1 MMTERQEQ
9 PTAEAIA
16 NLQNELLRKQLEYL
30 KRHSAFYQAKFA
42 REQVSFDNIQTVAD
56 LLKISVTT
64 KTDLQQH
71 NQDFYCVPMTQIRD
85 ISTTSGTLGT
95 PVTFGLTDKDL
106 DRLAYNE
113 MLSFQCAGIQEGDL
127 VQLMTTIDRRF
138 MAGMA
143 YFLGL
148 RKLGAGVI
156 RVGAGVPPLQWD
168 SILQYRPKY
177 LIAVP
182 SFILKM
188 IDYAEENGIDY
199 RASSIKGVICIGEAL
214 RTADLQPTLLA
225 QRIQEKWPI
234 ELYSTYASTEMSTAF
249 TECSAFQGG
258 HHLPELIITEILDER
273 DQPVVDGELGELVIT
288 TLGVE
293 AMPLL
298 RFKTG
303 DLVRKHSQ
311 PCSCGRNTYRLGP
324 VEGRLEHMVKY
335 KGTTLYPP
343 AMHDAVAHFKEI
355 KAYVIEISSN
365 EIGTDEI
372 LIRIHATDQSEEFIA
387 KMKDYFRAKLRVTP
401 HITIENEGE
410 LQKIIFNP
418 LSRKPITFIDKRRSP

>member
-1 MMTERQEQ
+1 M
-9 PTAEAIA
+9 
-16 NLQNELLRKQLEYL
+16 
-30 KRHSAFYQAKFA
+30 
-42 REQVSFDNIQTVAD
+42 
-56 LLKISVTT
+56 
-64 KTDLQQH
+64 
-71 NQDFYCVPMTQIRD
+71 
-85 ISTTSGTLGT
+85 
-95 PVTFGLTDKDL
+95 
-106 DRLAYNE
+106 
-113 MLSFQCAGIQEGDL
+113 
-127 VQLMTTIDRRF
+127 
-138 MAGMA
+138 
-143 YFLGL
+143 
-148 RKLGAGVI
+148 
-156 RVGAGVPPLQWD
+156 
-168 SILQYRPKY
+168 
-177 LIAVP
+177 
-182 SFILKM
+182 
-188 IDYAEENGIDY
+188 
-199 RASSIKGVICIGEAL
+199 
-214 RTADLQPTLLA
+214 
-225 QRIQEKWPI
+225 
-234 ELYSTYASTEMSTAF
+234 
-249 TECSAFQGG
+249 
-258 HHLPELIITEILDER
+258 IITEILDEH
-273 DQPVVDGELGELVIT
+273 DQAVADGELGELVIT